1 MTRGAPSPQLL
12 PLSLSP
18 RHAPPPPPPPPPPR
32 FALKQD
38 KLPEDGAYG
47 DKFAKMSEKTPKKR
61 RGRGAA
67 AGGGDDATD
76 GAATFGG
83 VSTLGASSDATG
95 GTGLSLSSIDGLPN
109 SLDMLPGTVV
119 SMRAGL
125 LYQDPDGLE
134 RPMSTTGRFVT
145 GRRRRRPR
153 PRARTRRRCRRASAS
168 RSRSPPCPRSRA
180 RASPEFES
188 PDAEFD
194 DAAARAS
201 AGTRFSRASR
211 DSGDSRPGTAK
222 SAWSGGPGS
231 PSKPGS
237 PAGSPGK
244 RRSRLSFAARPAR
257 RPEIHRARGPP
268 SARGAGAY
276 RRRRARRGRCGRA
289 RDWRAHARG
298 SEKY

>member
-1 MTRGAPSPQLL
+1 MTRGAPPPRSS
-12 PLSLSP
+12 LSLCLL
-18 RHAPPPPPPPPPPR
+18 ATLPPPPPPR

-61 RGRGAA
+61 RGRGVA

-76 GAATFGG
+76 GASTFGG
-83 VSTLGASSDATG
+83 VSTLGASDATG

-134 RPMSTTGRFVT
+134 RPMSTTGRFVDRPPPSAPAPARSDEEKMSQSFRKQKSLSAVSALT
-145 GRRRRRPR
+145 G
-153 PRARTRRRCRRASAS
+153 AGQ
-168 RSRSPPCPRSRA
+168 
-180 RASPEFES
+180 PEFES

-194 DAAARAS
+194 DAASRAS

-244 RRSRLSFAARPAR
+244 RRSRLSFADEHRIDVL
-257 RPEIHRARGPP
+257 EIH
-268 SARGAGAY
+268 
-276 RRRRARRGRCGRA
+276 
-289 RDWRAHARG
+289 
-298 SEKY
+298 